1 MRIALIPVKVLSSA
15 KTRLSPLLDDD
26 ARRALTLAMYR
37 DTLDAALA
45 CPALDGVAAVT
56 RDDELLSIA
65 EEAGAQPM
73 PEPGGLNEALDSAA
87 RALASRSDVER
98 LLVLAADLPLARAAD
113 IAAVVE
119 AQADVA
125 IVASNDGGTNAMAVT
140 PTAFAFRYG
149 PGSARLHVEAARDA
163 GLSVEPLDL
172 ADLALDIDTPADLE
186 RLRDA
191 LTSGRQAGRRTLATL
206 RKLNLVSPPMQEG
219 KRR

>member
-45 CPALDGVAAVT
+45 CPALDAVAAVT

-87 RALASRSDVER
+87 RTLASRSDVER

-149 PGSARLHVEAARDA
+149 PGSARLHVEAAGEA
-163 GLSVEPLDL
+163 GLSVERLDL
-172 ADLALDIDTPADLE
+172 PDLALDIDTPADLE
-186 RLRDA
+186 RLRSA
-191 LTSGRQAGRRTLATL
+191 VVNGRQAGRRTLAAL
-206 RKLNLVSPPMQEG
+206 RKLNLVSPPVQEG

>member
-1 MRIALIPVKVLSSA
+1 MRIALIPVKELSSA
-15 KTRLSPLLDDD
+15 KTRLSPLLDDA

-37 DTLDAALA
+37 DALDAALA
-45 CPALDGVAAVT
+45 CAALDGVAAVT

-87 RALASRSDVER
+87 RTLARRSDVER

-125 IVASNDGGTNAMAVT
+125 IVASNDGGTNALALT
-140 PTAFAFRYG
+140 PGAFAFRYG
-149 PGSARLHVEAARDA
+149 PNSARLHVEAAREA

-172 ADLALDIDTPADLE
+172 PGLALDIDTPADLE
-186 RLRDA
+186 LLRDA
-191 LTSGRQAGRRTLATL
+191 VADGRRAGRRTLATL
-206 RKLNLVSPPMQEG
+206 QKLNLVSPPVQEG

>member
-45 CPALDGVAAVT
+45 CPALDAVAAVT

-87 RALASRSDVER
+87 RTLASRSGVER

-113 IAAVVE
+113 IAAVVD
-119 AQADVA
+119 ASADVA
-125 IVASNDGGTNAMAVT
+125 IVPSNDGGTNAMALT
-140 PTAFAFRYG
+140 PAAFAFRYG
-149 PGSARLHVEAARDA
+149 PDSARLHAEAAGEA
-163 GLSVEPLDL
+163 GLSVERLDL
-172 ADLALDIDTPADLE
+172 PDLALDIDTPADLE
-186 RLRDA
+186 RLRSAIAD
-191 LTSGRQAGRRTLATL
+191 GRQAGRRTLATL
-206 RKLNLVSPPMQEG
+206 QKLNLVSPPMQEG

>member
-1 MRIALIPVKVLSSA
+1 MRIALIPVKELSSA
-15 KTRLSPLLDDD
+15 KTRLSPLLDDG

-37 DTLDAALA
+37 DALDAALA

-87 RALASRSDVER
+87 VTLAHRSDVER

-119 AQADVA
+119 ASVDVA
-125 IVASNDGGTNAMAVT
+125 IVPSNDGGTNVMALT
-140 PTAFAFRYG
+140 PAAFAFRYG
-149 PGSARLHVEAARDA
+149 PNSARLHVEAAREA
-163 GLSVEPLDL
+163 GLSVEQLDL
-172 ADLALDIDTPADLE
+172 PNLALDIDTPDDLA
-186 RLRDA
+186 RLRAA
-191 LTSGRQAGRRTLATL
+191 LAEYRQAGRRTLAAL
-206 RKLNLVSPPMQEG
+206 RKLNLISTPVEEG

>member
-45 CPALDGVAAVT
+45 CPALDAVAAVT

-87 RALASRSDVER
+87 RTLASRSDVER

-113 IAAVVE
+113 IAAVVD
-119 AQADVA
+119 ASADVA
-125 IVASNDGGTNAMAVT
+125 IVPSNDGGTNAMALT
-140 PTAFAFRYG
+140 PAAFAFRYG
-149 PGSARLHVEAARDA
+149 PDSARQHVEAAGEA
-163 GLSVEPLDL
+163 GLSVERLDL
-172 ADLALDIDTPADLE
+172 PDLALDIDTPADLE
-186 RLRDA
+186 RLRSAIAD
-191 LTSGRQAGRRTLATL
+191 GRQAGRRTLATL
-206 RKLNLVSPPMQEG
+206 QKLNLVSPSMPG
-219 KRR
+219 G